1 MCARAPILCSCVC
14 VVDCQY
20 LLTSRDLHR
29 RADYYTLIEW
39 GSSMFGEETDLSLAE
54 YPLPEQV
61 ETLIDKGN
69 VETKITKVMYMCSV
83 VTMVTR
89 GQLQENYCRRMHNLL
104 YVEEYQHRKDLSRLD
119 CL

>member
-1 MCARAPILCSCVC
+1 
-14 VVDCQY
+14 
-20 LLTSRDLHR
+20 
-29 RADYYTLIEW
+29 
-39 GSSMFGEETDLSLAE
+39 MFGEETDLSLAE

-89 GQLQENYCRRMHNLL
+89 GQLQDELLSTALHNLR
-104 YVEEYQHRKDLSRLD
+104 VRRRIPAAGTDLSRLD

>member
-1 MCARAPILCSCVC
+1 MCVCARARVCVCVC
-14 VVDCQY
+14 VVDCFSAY
-20 LLTSRDLHR
+20 NSDLFWEQR
-29 RADYYTLIEW
+29 YTLIEW

-61 ETLIDKGN
+61 ETLIDKRN